1 MSNVSSFSATLSR
14 LISSTDCD
22 WAEGNFKATLLA
34 LSQQLGLKR
43 VLEIGGGRRPSF
55 TVEEV
60 AAAGLEYSIS
70 DISESELALADARY
84 GKHCFD
90 IGGASVPLDRGQY
103 DLIFSC
109 KVFEHVANAE
119 QAYRNAAAL
128 LAPGGVLVNF
138 VPVLFSPPM
147 VINQLLPE
155 KLAAAVL
162 RFYRPERNPN
172 EQPKF
177 PSFYR
182 LCRANAATAAQIK
195 ACGFDA
201 VVIKEFYGHHY
212 FDRVPVLKHTHA
224 YFTRLC
230 QRFSFKPLASRAYIL
245 ARKASPPHNNG

>member
-1 MSNVSSFSATLSR
+1 MRDTPSLSARLDTL
-14 LISSTDCD
+14 IPTTHCD
-22 WAEGNFKATLLA
+22 WAEANFKATLLDLA
-34 LSQQLGLKR
+34 QHFSLKR

-55 TVEEV
+55 AVEEV

-90 IGGASVPLDRGQY
+90 IGGASVPLESGQY

-172 EQPKF
+172 QQPKF

-182 LCRANAATAAQIK
+182 LCRANAATSARIK
-195 ACGFDA
+195 ACGFEE
-201 VVIKEFYGHHY
+201 VCIKEFYGHHY
-212 FDRVPVLKHTHA
+212 FDRVPILKHTHA
-224 YFTRLC
+224 FFTALC
-230 QRFSFKPLASRAYIL
+230 QRFAVKALASRTYIA
-245 ARKASPPHNNG
+245 ARKASTPHNNG